1 MNTRRKTLGSFLILS
16 LFTLTITCQSIQSEQ
31 PYLLGDGYGINNPSL
46 FVNDI
51 EKAVDYYKDTLG
63 FTIRRAPSEGA
74 FDGSLTTS
82 ISLGDMTNFEL
93 LSVNDTVDQSS
104 VPSFIRTYLA
114 SNEGV
119 RLFSLSS
126 SSADSTSQWLNS
138 KGFDMDS
145 IHTYRS
151 TGAVDGWSRDDG
163 GPNRK
168 SLDFNSEAPPAHFPR
183 FIEKT
188 NLDYAAR
195 SEDWRTYYSYTRMST
210 NHPNGV
216 VGMTAIR
223 IAVRDL
229 ESASNEFQQMGFE
242 VLGSNEEMVRYKLI
256 RNQELHL
263 VAAGGNEEVSEFLEK
278 QGEGVFAIR
287 FEVIDLDSTS
297 RFLESALADGA
308 VHTAD
313 DLVTI
318 SQDYALGVQL
328 EFEQEPEEQRAMADM
343 LSLSGK
349 LDAKA
354 QEHAANIYTKYCAL
368 CHGGDREGYA
378 NDHAPSLRS
387 KSLLGASKN
396 NNFMRYTIQFGR
408 ANTAMAGY
416 LSTHG
421 GPLEYIDIEVLL
433 KWLYEQAE
441 VDEALEIS
449 REPVYGDIAKGANI
463 YSETCATCHGEKG
476 EGITAPALGNPMLL
490 ATATDH
496 FLRHAI
502 AEGRDGT
509 PMIAFKDSLDD
520 EELDAVTAFLRS
532 RASGW
537 DVPEPSDITVP
548 TPEEYVLNPDNES
561 PVFTLREDTF
571 VSAEQVN
578 KALEENKRMVIL
590 DARSEVA
597 WRQMHIP
604 GAAPVP
610 YYEEPETFIHDIP
623 NDDTQIVI
631 YCACPHAASL
641 RVFNTLKR
649 NGFKNISIID
659 EGILVWAQMG
669 LPVRNGK

>member
-1 MNTRRKTLGSFLILS
+1 MNCDPGIK
-16 LFTLTITCQSIQSEQ
+16 EQ
-31 PYLLGDGYGINNPSL
+31 PFLLGQGYGINSPSL

-51 EKAVDYYKDTLG
+51 DEAVSHYKDNLG
-63 FTIRRAPSEGA
+63 FSVRGNPSNGA
-74 FDGSLTTS
+74 FEGSVSSS
-82 ISLGDMTNFEL
+82 ISFGDMTVFEI
-93 LSVNDTVDQSS
+93 LSVSDTVEQSS
-104 VPSFIRTYLA
+104 IPSFINNYLA
-114 SNEGV
+114 SNEGI
-119 RLFSLSS
+119 RLFSLAS
-126 SSADSTSQWLNS
+126 SSADSTSEWLSS
-138 KGFDMDS
+138 KGFEMDS
-145 IHTYRS
+145 IKTYRTTTAS
-151 TGAVDGWSRDDG
+151 DGWSRDTG
-163 GPNRK
+163 EPNRK
-168 SLDFNSEAPPAHFPR
+168 SLDFDSDAPPAHLPR
-183 FIEKT
+183 FIERT
-188 NLDYAAR
+188 NYDYAA
-195 SEDWRTYYSYTRMST
+195 SSDQWRTYYSYTRSGR
-210 NHPNGV
+210 NHPNRA
-216 VGMTAIR
+216 VGMSAIR

-229 ESASNEFQQMGFE
+229 QLANKEFQQMGFE
-242 VLGSNEEMVRYKLI
+242 VLEENEGMARYKLI
-256 RNQELHL
+256 RNQEIHL
-263 VAAGGNEEVSEFLEK
+263 VAAGDNTELNEFL
-278 QGEGVFAIR
+278 QNNGEGVFAVR
-287 FEVIDLDSTS
+287 FEVSDLDSTS
-297 RFLESALADGA
+297 RFFEGTLSEGT
-308 VHTAD
+308 VNVED
-313 DLVTI
+313 DMITV
-318 SQDYALGVQL
+318 SQDEAFGVQL
-328 EFEQEPEEQRAMADM
+328 EFVQEPEEQKEMAET
-343 LSLSGK
+343 LSLRGK
-349 LDAKA
+349 LDSKA
-354 QEHAANIYTKYCAL
+354 IAHAENIYSKYCSL
-368 CHGGDREGYA
+368 CHGDNREGYK

-408 ANTAMAGY
+408 SNTAMAGY

-441 VDEALEIS
+441 VDEAIEIS

-463 YSETCATCHGEKG
+463 YAESCATCHGEKG

-496 FLRHAI
+496 FLRYAI

-509 PMIAFKDSLDD
+509 PMIAFKDSLNDD
-520 EELDAVTAFLRS
+520 ELDAVTAFLRS

-561 PVFTLREDTF
+561 PVFNLRDDTF
-571 VSAEQVN
+571 VSAEQVS
-578 KALEENKRMVIL
+578 KALEEKKRMVIL